1 MRSSTSSQDSMSDE
15 NRKVRRRGLKAH
27 RSADI
32 ERRRN
37 LDINSALEKLQS
49 IIPIVKNQE
58 KLSKIKRLRV
68 AIRYIEYL
76 ATLLKKDENCGPPA
90 YQDFQSIVM
99 QELQTRNSYVE
110 RAEEERVQEEFF
122 FGSSACP
129 PEERPRRPSAPSATF
144 PAPSALRTL
153 SGSPMRMFP
162 ACSPS
167 FDSSWIKGTPIGFRM
182 RSRLEVFREIRVCH
196 SYAIKIEYFALRS
209 NEI

>member
-1 MRSSTSSQDSMSDE
+1 MKWCGPYAEGFSAEYGTINVKTTRAQRSSLT
-15 NRKVRRRGLKAH
+15 
-27 RSADI
+27 

-37 LDINSALEKLQS
+37 KSINSALEKR

-122 FGSSACP
+122 FGCP
-129 PEERPRRPSAPSATF
+129 PEDAPRRPSAPSATF
-144 PAPSALRTL
+144 PATTSPSALRTL